1 MKKHLALIGLLLGY
15 GLLCMKIVPDYL
27 IWETNAFIGLL
38 MLPYVAE
45 IQKGQL
51 SRRFLIPVLIFSLL
65 AIAVPARSTLFFM
78 LLFSLLLLFENA
90 IGKLSLAVPFIL
102 VIISPIFKFF
112 SDTLSFPLRLWL
124 SNLVANTM
132 TFAGMQ
138 IKAAGNL
145 ISIGKYEFY
154 IDQACA
160 GLNMLHL
167 SLLIAVFIAAAHQKK
182 KRHLLNFTRLSGLL
196 LLTFLL
202 NIISNY
208 FRILMIVIFKI
219 MPGNVFHDL
228 AGLIC
233 MAIYVILPLS
243 LFTGRFLK
251 CFSGKSTETILQP
264 AITSYPRRT
273 IVIHSALLLCLGI
286 LAFRPKHVRE
296 IPANDRIGLE
306 GYNKSIVSGDVIKLE
321 NKTALIYLKP
331 TPFYAPE
338 HNPMICWSGS
348 GYEFKFIRKVMV
360 KGTEIY
366 MGTLEKGKEKIYAAW
381 WFDNGILKTTNQW
394 NWRWQSAL
402 NRKPF
407 YLVNVNA
414 VREEDLFRITG
425 QLLPSPLA
433 GNF

>member
-1 MKKHLALIGLLLGY
+1 MKKHLALIGLILGY
-15 GLLCMKIVPDYL
+15 GLLCLKIVPDYL
-27 IWETNAFIGLL
+27 SWETNVFIGLL

-45 IQKGQL
+45 IKKGCL
-51 SRRFLIPVLIFSLL
+51 SRRFLVPVLIFSLL

-78 LLFSLLLLFENA
+78 LLFSLLLLFENF
-90 IGKLSLAVPFIL
+90 IGKLSLAVLFIL

-124 SNLVANTM
+124 SNLVADTM

-167 SLLIAVFIAAAHQKK
+167 SLLITVFIAAAYQKK
-182 KRHLLNFTRLSGLL
+182 RQSPLHFTTIFCLL
-196 LLTFLL
+196 LITFSL
-202 NIISNY
+202 NIVSNY

-219 MPGNVFHDL
+219 MPGNIFHDL

-243 LFTGRFLK
+243 LFTGRFIK
-251 CFSGKSTETILQP
+251 YFSRKNQISLVQSTGLTYPYRI
-264 AITSYPRRT
+264 ITLHIT
-273 IVIHSALLLCLGI
+273 LLLSLGI
-286 LAFRPKHVRE
+286 LAFRPKYVRE
-296 IPANDRIGLE
+296 IPANDKIELA
-306 GYNKSIVSGDVIKLE
+306 GYKKSIVSRDVIKLE

-338 HNPMICWSGS
+338 HNPMICWSGG
-348 GYEFKFIRKVMV
+348 GYEFKFIRKVLV

-381 WFDNGILKTTNQW
+381 WFDNGVLKTTNQW
-394 NWRWQSAL
+394 NWRWQSAIK
-402 NRKPF
+402 RESF

-414 VREEDLFRITG
+414 VKEEDLLRITE